1 MRQKICKSVLK
12 INKNFQCSTNEN
24 IVLVRNSIK
33 ANVHSRVNTACILNF
48 M

>member
-1 MRQKICKSVLK
+1 MRQKICRSVLK

-24 IVLVRNSIK
+24 IVGIRNSIK
-33 ANVHSRVNTACILNF
+33 ANVRSRVNTVCILNF